1 MADKDI
7 IDFIKSYQSLAPET
21 GGLDPYEFKS
31 KKQFLDTVKDYKPKE
46 RKVTSKEAEKYKFVL
61 PEDFEFIP
69 IEDRARYKGYI
80 NPRGGGREFPLE
92 GISPFQTKDGKVASN
107 IRISDYG
114 SETNKKALLEK
125 MYSNQDKMSMGPR
138 YKTLTEGKTPSY
150 MLNEDGSRISNRELS
165 DKFKEDSMYKN
176 FPIRKPIIKKETN
189 NEAVKEAEKFV
200 PKDTV
205 LGRIFDDRIREGEE
219 ISNRD
224 KAFAMLRNIGDNLSE
239 RRLVGG
245 KEGTD
250 TFSRIFGKSGGLRE
264 GMDEIEALE
273 DEVIAREAADADR
286 ALKLKKEKASYYKT
300 IADTA
305 KVYHDM
311 NDQKFGDLEEEAI
324 FAANTAMRAGDID
337 ATGYDS
343 FILEYMKNSKESRTG
358 ATSSL
363 LNIYLDQLQRAAPED
378 QADILRKIQLLEQD
392 LGIYE
397 EQDETVSAR
406 DIEKE

>member
-1 MADKDI
+1 MADREI
-7 IDFIKSYQSLAPET
+7 IDFIKAYQNLAPET

-31 KKQFLDTVKDYKPKE
+31 KEQFLDTVKDYKPKK
-46 RKVTSKEAEKYKFVL
+46 RKVTDKEAERYKFVL
-61 PEDFEFIP
+61 PEDFEYMP
-69 IEDRARYKGYI
+69 IEDRAKYKGYI
-80 NPRGGGREFPLE
+80 GKGGGGREFPLE
-92 GISPFQTKDGKVASN
+92 GISPFQTKDGKVASD

-114 SETNKKALLEK
+114 NLKNKKALLEEK
-125 MYSNQDKMSMGPR
+125 YSNRDKMSQGPR
-138 YKTLTEGKTPSY
+138 YKTLSEGKTPSY
-150 MLNEDGSRISNRELS
+150 MLNPDGSRISNRELS
-165 DKFKEDSMYKN
+165 NKFKEDSMFKN
-176 FPIRKPIIKKETN
+176 FPIRKPIIKKEKT
-189 NEAVKEAEKFV
+189 KEAEKFV

-224 KAFAMLRNIGDNLSE
+224 KAFALLRNIGDNLSE

-273 DEVIAREAADADR
+273 DEVIAKEAASVDR
-286 ALKLKKEKASYYKT
+286 ALKLKKENASLYKT

-305 KVYHDM
+305 KIYHDI

-358 ATSSL
+358 STSAL

-378 QADILRKIQLLEQD
+378 QPDILRKIQMIEQD

-397 EQDETVSAR
+397 EKDETESAE
-406 DIEKE
+406 DIYKTE

>member
-1 MADKDI
+1 MADDKKPQPYPSYILPGYSDTYEGPTFGDLLPKVESI
-7 IDFIKSYQSLAPET
+7 EDLNDFSYMPSEFIDEQKKLA
-21 GGLDPYEFKS
+21 
-31 KKQFLDTVKDYKPKE
+31 
-46 RKVTSKEAEKYKFVL
+46 AEKRRQEVSKSRMMQSRL
-61 PEDFEFIP
+61 GDPELTPSQLIKIMQAKKLKDAKDAKDEKALTAKETYRMKSQVEGAKAA
-69 IEDRARYKGYI
+69 EDRR
-80 NPRGGGREFPLE
+80 
-92 GISPFQTKDGKVASN
+92 
-107 IRISDYG
+107 
-114 SETNKKALLEK
+114 KKMIKE
-125 MYSNQDKMSMGPR
+125 NQ
-138 YKTLTEGKTPSY
+138 
-150 MLNEDGSRISNRELS
+150 
-165 DKFKEDSMYKN
+165 
-176 FPIRKPIIKKETN
+176 
-189 NEAVKEAEKFV
+189 EAAKEAEKFV

-224 KAFAMLRNIGDNLSE
+224 KAFALLRNIGDNLSE

-250 TFSRIFGKSGGLRE
+250 TFSRIFGKYGGLRE

-286 ALKLKKEKASYYKT
+286 ALRVRKENASYYKT

-343 FILEYMKNSKESRTG
+343 FILEYMKNAKESRTG
-358 ATSSL
+358 STSAL

-378 QADILRKIQLLEQD
+378 QADILRKIQLIEQD

-397 EQDETVSAR
+397 EKDETLSAR